1 MASQLVGME
10 DADDHGP
17 PEAGLDD
24 NELADVEALDRVRM
38 DHVLP
43 PSRS

>member
-17 PEAGLDD
+17 PDAGFDD

-38 DHVLP
+38 DYVLP
-43 PSRS
+43 ALRS